1 MLHNNTELFEQVVLR
16 TAEYMKVEPGIIEK
30 DYFVTLLLR
39 KISKNIPSVVF
50 RGGTSLSKCY
60 KIINR
65 FSEDIDLTIQYNQK
79 PSVSGRREM
88 KNNIL
93 ASIETLDLK
102 LENADEIMSRRDFNK
117 YVVNYPSIFN
127 MHGLK
132 QHLQVETMIKIKSY
146 PTVEMEASSLIYEFL
161 VKEGYKNLVVAQEM
175 LPYTLKVQ
183 SAERTFIDKIFA
195 LADYYL
201 SGRIS
206 EQSRHIYDLF
216 KLLSIVDLDDEL
228 HGLYESVRI
237 ERMSHKVCI
246 SAQDKIDMKEVLDE
260 IIRKQVYKNDYN
272 NTTKLLIFENI
283 NYEEAIVVLEKVKS
297 FL

>member
-79 PSVSGRREM
+79 PSVSGRREL

-102 LENADEIMSRRDFNK
+102 LENADKIMSRRDFNK

-127 MHGLK
+127 MHG
-132 QHLQVETMIKIKSY
+132 
-146 PTVEMEASSLIYEFL
+146 
-161 VKEGYKNLVVAQEM
+161 
-175 LPYTLKVQ
+175 
-183 SAERTFIDKIFA
+183 
-195 LADYYL
+195 
-201 SGRIS
+201 
-206 EQSRHIYDLF
+206 
-216 KLLSIVDLDDEL
+216 
-228 HGLYESVRI
+228 
-237 ERMSHKVCI
+237 
-246 SAQDKIDMKEVLDE
+246 
-260 IIRKQVYKNDYN
+260 
-272 NTTKLLIFENI
+272 
-283 NYEEAIVVLEKVKS
+283 
-297 FL
+297 

>member
-79 PSVSGRREM
+79 PSVSGRREL

-132 QHLQVETMIKIKSY
+132 QHLE
-146 PTVEMEASSLIYEFL
+146 VEMEASSLIYEFL
-161 VKEGYKNLVVAQEM
+161 VNEGYKNLAVVQEM

-201 SGRIS
+201 SGRIL

-272 NTTKLLIFENI
+272 NTTKLLISENI